1 MSVASIDPMPL
12 RIGHMPYANSLVFY
26 SRMPRDV
33 VELIT
38 LPPRNM
44 ADAMKH
50 GRLDAGPLPIYEV
63 LKLGDSVVPV
73 GDFGVATNGAA
84 QSVLLFSRV
93 SCDELTGSA
102 IAVTAHTSTSIQLL
116 RILMADLWN
125 VGDVEFVGPDG
136 CSDAKLLIGDAA
148 LEFQR
153 EHSEERACYRYVY
166 DLAEQW
172 KLLTGLPFVFA
183 RWVARRDTDADSV
196 LAVLRASFEH
206 GVVRID
212 ELAASVSIPG
222 YDHADM
228 ASYIRNFT
236 YRLGTAEFNAVEE
249 FRIRLEKLPVWE
261 PPVMPYESEKDPV
274 TEVQVK

>member
-26 SRMPRDV
+26 ARMPREV

-44 ADAMKH
+44 ADAMKQ

-84 QSVLLFSRV
+84 QSVLLFSTAR
-93 SCDELTGSA
+93 CDELTGST
-102 IAVTAHTSTSIQLL
+102 IAVTTHTSTSIQLL

-125 VGDVEFVGPDG
+125 VGDVEFVGPG
-136 CSDAKLLIGDAA
+136 GPSDAKLLIGDAA
-148 LEFQR
+148 LEFR
-153 EHSEERACYRYVY
+153 CEHSEERACYRYVY

-183 RWVARRDTDADSV
+183 RWVASRGADADRV
-196 LAVLRASFEH
+196 FAVLRDSFEH
-206 GVVRID
+206 GVDRID
-212 ELAASVSIPG
+212 DLAASVSIPG
-222 YDHADM
+222 YDRADM
-228 ASYIRNFT
+228 ADYIRNFT
-236 YRLGTAEFNAVEE
+236 YRLGDAEFNAIEE
-249 FRIRLEKLPVWE
+249 FRIKLEKLPVWE
-261 PPVMPYESEKDPV
+261 PPVMPYVSEKGPL